1 MSKNA
6 QPAILADRPPV
17 GRTLLF
23 RIAPQSDV
31 PAALQRLRKGLS
43 PDCGVAGVGEP
54 LVLALQKSID
64 GLRTFP
70 AMSGDVRR
78 GVQRSIDAGGAL
90 LRDAPREGRERR
102 SGTSAPGAWAAG
114 GRLGGPQFPL
124 G

>member
-1 MSKNA
+1 MSNNA
-6 QPAILADRPPV
+6 QPAILVDRPPV

-43 PDCGVAGVGEP
+43 PDCGVAGIGEP

-70 AMSGDVRR
+70 AMSGAACHRR
-78 GVQRSIDAGGAL
+78 KEALCFVMHRVKVVKEGAGRRHPARG
-90 LRDAPREGRERR
+90 RREAV
-102 SGTSAPGAWAAG
+102 SG
-114 GRLGGPQFPL
+114 GRSSR
-124 G
+124 